1 VFIMPESMS
10 ANVRGFQ
17 MIGEAVAEESASG
30 A

>member
-1 VFIMPESMS
+1 MPESMS

-17 MIGEAVAEESASG
+17 MIGEAVAEEPAPT